1 MTAASVVAVAPIT
14 APLPEAQPPTISS
27 ASVQL
32 TASSFVDPVTR
43 WGEVLTTTQT
53 NLQRIVDAASANP
66 FPVLNQ
72 IIANQTRYA
81 NTIGTAL
88 SSGADGLYKFA
99 TGTGAGDLPALVAT
113 AQDAL
118 AHGDAKGAAQQI
130 SYALT
135 GLGFALFPTL
145 PILSIPGQITQNI
158 ANVAMLI
165 AAQGL
170 NTGIIGKPAFGLL
183 SLAQTSIGVTGAI
196 AQSLVDAATAGD
208 PVAAVSTIVNAPADF
223 TDAMLNGQ
231 LIIRRPPWPPTRS
244 VGILTPS
251 GFTYWTPA
259 EALFVKIPQA
269 IAAAITPP
277 ASPTA
282 LAAPDENAT
291 ATAAS
296 TPDASPQLDNV
307 VGSTLEPTESEATP
321 TEADGPTTPVKVS
334 SNGATDLSAGNK
346 AEPGKTGTTAS
357 RPAQQIRTSVES
369 AANEVNKGLNDI
381 RQGIEKSVTGL
392 KERVNKKATT
402 SKASSSAKDGASS
415 SDSDN

>member
-1 MTAASVVAVAPIT
+1 MHTALRPFSTAAIALTAASVVAVAPIT

-231 LIIRRPPWPPTRS
+231 LIIGGHPGPRRGQSGSSPRADSHTGPPPRHCSSRFRRRSRQRSPRPRRQPRWLPRMRTQPQPQLPHQTLHLSWTMSSDRRSNRPNPKPHPPRPMGRRPR
-244 VGILTPS
+244 
-251 GFTYWTPA
+251 
-259 EALFVKIPQA
+259 
-269 IAAAITPP
+269 
-277 ASPTA
+277 
-282 LAAPDENAT
+282 
-291 ATAAS
+291 
-296 TPDASPQLDNV
+296 
-307 VGSTLEPTESEATP
+307 
-321 TEADGPTTPVKVS
+321 
-334 SNGATDLSAGNK
+334 
-346 AEPGKTGTTAS
+346 
-357 RPAQQIRTSVES
+357 
-369 AANEVNKGLNDI
+369 
-381 RQGIEKSVTGL
+381 
-392 KERVNKKATT
+392 
-402 SKASSSAKDGASS
+402 
-415 SDSDN
+415 